1 MHELGIAENIM
12 DIVRQSVPGG
22 QTRAVGN
29 IRLRVGPFA
38 GIVPDS
44 LKFCFD
50 ALSGDSGMT
59 NAVLQI
65 EQTPLTASCRGC
77 ENKFEVK
84 NFAFR
89 CPVCGGGDL
98 EIVSGEEL
106 EIVEIELLDNEDL

>member
-12 DIVRQSVPGG
+12 DIVRRSVPEG
-22 QTRAVGN
+22 RAAAVGN

-50 ALSGDSGMT
+50 VLSSGSGMT

-65 EQTPLTASCRGC
+65 EQTPLVALCRDCGD
-77 ENKFEVK
+77 KSGVK
-84 NFAFR
+84 NFVFA
-89 CPVCGGGDL
+89 CPACGGGNL

-106 EIVEIELLDNEDL
+106 EIIEIEIADG